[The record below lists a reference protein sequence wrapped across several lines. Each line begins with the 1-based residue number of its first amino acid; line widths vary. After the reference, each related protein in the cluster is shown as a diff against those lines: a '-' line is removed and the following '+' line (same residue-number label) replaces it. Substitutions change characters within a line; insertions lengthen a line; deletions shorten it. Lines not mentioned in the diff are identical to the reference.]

1 MMIFTIA
8 GRELRNMFLSP
19 LAWVILAIM
28 EMIFAILFMAD
39 VIEYLQ
45 QPRADGVTRFIV
57 SPLFGWA
64 AILLI
69 FVIPLLTMRLI
80 SEERRNKT
88 LALLFSAPITMT
100 EIILGKYLGIVM
112 YLLIMVL
119 AMLLLPMSLMFSS
132 SLDFGMIA
140 TSVLGLVLLLC
151 SIAAIGLFMSTLT
164 QSPALAAI
172 MAFGAVF
179 LLLIFEAIANW
190 LDNPV
195 TAYISI
201 FRHYLPFVEGVFDTA
216 DALYYVLI
224 IVVFLVLSIR
234 RLDLDRVG
242 G

>member
-1 MMIFTIA
+1 MIFTIA

-19 LAWVILAIM
+19 LAWVILGIT

-88 LALLFSAPITMT
+88 MALLFSAPITMT
-100 EIILGKYLGIVM
+100 EIVLGKYLGIVM

-132 SLDFGMIA
+132 HLDFGMIA
-140 TSVLGLVLLLC
+140 TSVLGLTLLLC

-179 LLLIFEAIANW
+179 
-190 LDNPV
+190 
-195 TAYISI
+195 
-201 FRHYLPFVEGVFDTA
+201 
-216 DALYYVLI
+216 
-224 IVVFLVLSIR
+224 
-234 RLDLDRVG
+234 
-242 G
+242 